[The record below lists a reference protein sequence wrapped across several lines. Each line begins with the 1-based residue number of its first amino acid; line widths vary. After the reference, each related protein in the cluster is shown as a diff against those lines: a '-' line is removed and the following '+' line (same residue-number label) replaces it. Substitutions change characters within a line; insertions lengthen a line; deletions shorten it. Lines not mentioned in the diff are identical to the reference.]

1 MAEIDSLGTNYY
13 YSGVQNASNEAIKRN
28 TKKEE
33 VLKTDK
39 SKKLNFGKLIKGD
52 EEEASFVTEGLN
64 LPPEVAAMSID
75 DAAVYL
81 ADAVSMAGN
90 DFSEEQS
97 QENLE
102 KFKTSVSQFIKFVIA
117 NNFDVNS
124 YSKRRKKGTSLQPPR
139 LFFFS
144 DYSVPPTKR
153 PPGVSIEVINQKLDA
168 LARET
173 LSAQSGNLKILAQVN
188 EIKGLIV
195 DLMSS

>member
-1 MAEIDSLGTNYY
+1 MAEIDSLGSNYY

-33 VLKTDK
+33 VRKTGNA
-39 SKKLNFGKLIKGD
+39 KKLDFGKLLKG
-52 EEEASFVTEGLN
+52 EEVEEPQFIAEGLP
-64 LPPEVAAMSID
+64 LEVQAMSID

-81 ADAVSMAGN
+81 ADAVGTAGN
-90 DFSEEQS
+90 NFSDNQT

-102 KFKTSVSQFIKFVIA
+102 RFKTAVSQFIRFVVV
-117 NNFDVNS
+117 NNFNVNNLNS
-124 YSKRRKKGTSLQPPR
+124 PKKRRPAQPSR
-139 LFFFS
+139 LFVFS
-144 DYSVPPTKR
+144 DYTLPKGKPRQKVSVE
-153 PPGVSIEVINQKLDA
+153 IINQKLDA

-173 LSAQSGNLKILAQVN
+173 LSNQSDNLKILAQVN

>member
-33 VLKTDK
+33 V
-39 SKKLNFGKLIKGD
+39 KKAGGKKVSFAKLMQG
-52 EEEASFVTEGLN
+52 EEAEESQFVTEGLN

-75 DAAVYL
+75 EAAVFL

-90 DFSEEQS
+90 DFSEEQT

-102 KFKTSVSQFIKFVIA
+102 RFKNSVRQFISFVVA
-117 NNFDVNS
+117 NNFEV
-124 YSKRRKKGTSLQPPR
+124 SKRPNPKKRRSQPSR

-144 DYSVPPTKR
+144 DYTVPKTTR
-153 PPGVSIEVINQKLDA
+153 PDKISIEIINQKLDA

-173 LSAQSGNLKILAQVN
+173 LSNQSGNLNLLAQVN